1 VDALA
6 REAIDLGPR
15 GVDTRYGKGLVG
27 ETLRVD
33 PTVANE

>member
-1 VDALA
+1 VDGLA

-33 PTVANE
+33 PAVAKE